1 MSNRLSWFI
10 IFWLIAVF
18 AFLYAPIISVVI
30 YSFNASK
37 LVTVWGGWSV
47 KWYGELA
54 KDRQIIDAAI
64 LSLEIAAIS
73 STLATILGT
82 IAGYVLV
89 RFPKFMGRTA
99 FSGMVN
105 APLVMPEVITGLSML
120 LLFISMQEVY
130 KYAVAGLADQGMGM
144 ASEAVRVGFSWI
156 DGRGLITVV
165 IAHVT
170 FTMSY
175 IAVVMR
181 SRFITLDMSL
191 EEAAQDLGAKPLKV
205 FFVITLPIVAP
216 AIVSGW
222 LLGFTIS
229 LDDLVITAFTNGPG
243 TTTLPQVV
251 FSKVRLG
258 LDPKIN
264 ALATIIIT
272 VVSIGVIFATI
283 HMRRAEKQRQRDEQM
298 AIRAIA
304 AKT

>member
-1 MSNRLSWFI
+1 MSSRISWFVI
-10 IFWLIAVF
+10 LWLVAVF

-37 LVTVWGGWSV
+37 LVTVWGGWSF

-54 KDRQIIDAAI
+54 KDRAIIDAAI

-89 RFPKFMGRTA
+89 RFPKFLGRTA

-120 LLFISMQEVY
+120 LLFISMEQLI
-130 KYAVAGLADQGMGM
+130 GWPQ
-144 ASEAVRVGFSWI
+144 
-156 DGRGLITVV
+156 GRGLTTVV
-165 IAHVT
+165 IAHTT
-170 FTMSY
+170 FTLSY
-175 IAVVMR
+175 VAVVMR
-181 SRFITLDMSL
+181 SRFLVLDLSL

-205 FFVITLPIVAP
+205 FFVITLPIVMP

-229 LDDLVITAFTNGPG
+229 LDDLVITGFTNGPG
-243 TTTLPQVV
+243 STTLPQIV

-264 ALATIIIT
+264 ALAAIIIT
-272 VVSIGVIFATI
+272 VVSVGVIIATI
-283 HMRRAEKQRQRDEQM
+283 HMRRSEKLRQRDEQM

>member
-1 MSNRLSWFI
+1 MSNRISWFV

-37 LVTVWGGWSV
+37 LVTVWGGWSF

-54 KDRQIIDAAI
+54 KDRQIIEAAI

-89 RFPKFMGRTA
+89 RIPKFMGRTA

-130 KYAVAGLADQGMGM
+130 KYAVAGLANQGMGM

>member
-1 MSNRLSWFI
+1 MSNRLSWFVI
-10 IFWLIAVF
+10 AWLILVF
-18 AFLYAPIISVVI
+18 AFLYAPIISVII
-30 YSFNASK
+30 YSFNASR
-37 LVTVWGGWSV
+37 LVTVWGGWSF
-47 KWYGELA
+47 KWYEALWN
-54 KDRQIIDAAI
+54 DRQIIEAAI
-64 LSLEIAAIS
+64 LSLEVAVIS

-82 IAGYVLV
+82 VAGYVLV

-120 LLFISMQEVY
+120 LLFIQMENLIGWPQ
-130 KYAVAGLADQGMGM
+130 
-144 ASEAVRVGFSWI
+144 
-156 DGRGLITVV
+156 GRGLTTVI

-175 IAVVMR
+175 VAIVMR
-181 SRFITLDMSL
+181 SRFLVLDLSL

-205 FFVITLPIVAP
+205 FFVITLPIVLP
-216 AIVSGW
+216 AIVAGW

-229 LDDLVITAFTNGPG
+229 LDDLVITNFTNGPG

-264 ALATIIIT
+264 ALATIIIA
-272 VVSIGVIFATI
+272 VVSVGVLFATI
-283 HMRRAEKQRQRDEQM
+283 HMRRSEKQRQRDEQM

>member
-1 MSNRLSWFI
+1 MSSRISWFVI
-10 IFWLIAVF
+10 LWLVVVF
-18 AFLYAPIISVVI
+18 AFLYAPIVSVVV

-37 LVTVWGGWSV
+37 LVTVWGGWSF
-47 KWYGELA
+47 KWYGALA
-54 KDRQIIDAAI
+54 NDRAIIDAAI

-89 RFPKFMGRTA
+89 RFPKFLGRTA

-120 LLFISMQEVY
+120 LLFISMEQLI
-130 KYAVAGLADQGMGM
+130 GWPQ
-144 ASEAVRVGFSWI
+144 
-156 DGRGLITVV
+156 GRGFTTVV
-165 IAHVT
+165 IAHTT
-170 FTMSY
+170 FTLSY
-175 IAVVMR
+175 VAVVMR
-181 SRFITLDMSL
+181 SRFLVLDLSL
-191 EEAAQDLGAKPLKV
+191 EEAAQDLGAKPFKV
-205 FFVITLPIVAP
+205 FFVITLPIVMP

-229 LDDLVITAFTNGPG
+229 LDDLVITSFTNGPG
-243 TTTLPQVV
+243 STTLPQVV

-264 ALATIIIT
+264 ALATIIIA
-272 VVSIGVIFATI
+272 VVSVGVIFATI

>member
-1 MSNRLSWFI
+1 MSNRISWFVI
-10 IFWLIAVF
+10 LWLVVVF

-37 LVTVWGGWSV
+37 LVTVWAGWSF

-64 LSLEIAAIS
+64 LSLEVAAIS

-89 RFPKFMGRTA
+89 RFPKFLGRTA

-120 LLFISMQEVY
+120 LLFISMRNFIGWPQGN
-130 KYAVAGLADQGMGM
+130 GL
-144 ASEAVRVGFSWI
+144 V
-156 DGRGLITVV
+156 TVI
-165 IAHVT
+165 IAHTT
-170 FTMSY
+170 FTLSY

-181 SRFITLDMSL
+181 SRFLVLDLSL
-191 EEAAQDLGAKPLKV
+191 EEAAQDLGARPLKV

-264 ALATIIIT
+264 ALATIIIAA
-272 VVSIGVIFATI
+272 VSVGVILATI
-283 HMRRAEKQRQRDEQM
+283 HMRRAERQRQRDEQM

-304 AKT
+304 AQT

>member
-1 MSNRLSWFI
+1 MSNRISWFVI
-10 IFWLIAVF
+10 LWVILVF
-18 AFLYAPIISVVI
+18 AFLYAPIVSVIV

-37 LVTVWGGWSV
+37 LVTVWAGWSF

-89 RFPKFMGRTA
+89 RFPKFLGRTA

-120 LLFISMQEVY
+120 LLFISMEQLI
-130 KYAVAGLADQGMGM
+130 GWPQ
-144 ASEAVRVGFSWI
+144 
-156 DGRGLITVV
+156 GRGFTTVV
-165 IAHVT
+165 IAHTT
-170 FTMSY
+170 FTLSY

-181 SRFITLDMSL
+181 SRFLVLDLSL

-216 AIVSGW
+216 AIISGW

-264 ALATIIIT
+264 ALATIIIA
-272 VVSIGVIFATI
+272 VVSVGVILATI
-283 HMRRAEKQRQRDEQM
+283 HMRRAERQRQRDEQM

-304 AKT
+304 AKA

>member
-1 MSNRLSWFI
+1 MTNRLSWFI
-10 IFWLIAVF
+10 IVWLVMVF
-18 AFLYAPIISVVI
+18 AFLYAPIVSVVI

-37 LVTVWGGWSV
+37 LVTVWAGWSF
-47 KWYGELA
+47 KWYGALA

-89 RFPKFMGRTA
+89 RFPKFLGRTA

-120 LLFISMQEVY
+120 LLFISMEQLI
-130 KYAVAGLADQGMGM
+130 GWPQ
-144 ASEAVRVGFSWI
+144 
-156 DGRGLITVV
+156 GRGFTTVI
-165 IAHVT
+165 IAHTT
-170 FTMSY
+170 FTLSY
-175 IAVVMR
+175 VAVVMR
-181 SRFITLDMSL
+181 SRFLTLDLSL
-191 EEAAQDLGAKPLKV
+191 EEAAQDLGARPLKV

-264 ALATIIIT
+264 ALATIIIAI
-272 VVSIGVIFATI
+272 VSIGVILATI
-283 HMRRAEKQRQRDEQM
+283 HMRRAERQRQRDEQM
-298 AIRAIA
+298 AMRAIA
-304 AKT
+304 AQA